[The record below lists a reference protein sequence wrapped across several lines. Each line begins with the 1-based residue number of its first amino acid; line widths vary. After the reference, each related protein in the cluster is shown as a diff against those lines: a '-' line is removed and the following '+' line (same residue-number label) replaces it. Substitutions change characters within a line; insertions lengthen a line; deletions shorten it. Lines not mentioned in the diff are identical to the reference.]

1 MIGRSIVPLPRYRPD
16 TTARYSFFHPSGKP
30 CGSIAIERAENYP
43 GRIPIQSAHTAHD
56 ALAPLLLKIGGHRIC
71 ERIALMVM
79 GWVHGEAGGLIEDQ
93 QIIVLIADI
102 ERELKRLYAV

>member
-1 MIGRSIVPLPRYRPD
+1 
-16 TTARYSFFHPSGKP
+16 
-30 CGSIAIERAENYP
+30 
-43 GRIPIQSAHTAHD
+43 
-56 ALAPLLLKIGGHRIC
+56 
-71 ERIALMVM
+71 MVM